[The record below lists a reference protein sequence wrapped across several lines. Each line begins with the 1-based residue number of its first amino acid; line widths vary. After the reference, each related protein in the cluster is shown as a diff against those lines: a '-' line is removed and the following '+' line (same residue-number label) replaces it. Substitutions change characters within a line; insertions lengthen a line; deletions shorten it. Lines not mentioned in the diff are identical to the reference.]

1 MIVSAD
7 GSMEPKK
14 WLKVTLHVPIP
25 LIEAASDLMGV
36 LSGSGVEQSPET
48 PEGCSV
54 SGFFPLE
61 PADNQ
66 ELQVEEHLEI
76 IREQMEELFQLY
88 NMAFEGVETT
98 LMDDADWATSWQEFF
113 TPFEIIPGLVIKP
126 SWETFEPDNNQK
138 ILELDPGMAFGTG
151 QHAST
156 RMALLLLSQTEPAGK
171 RILDVGTGTGILA
184 MAGILLGATEATAID
199 NDPEAVEVAEENIAS
214 NGMSELISVS
224 LTPLEMIQENYEV
237 ICANIVHNVLIDM
250 AADLARCSVQDG
262 ALILAGIL
270 AGEQEENIIQTYTE
284 HGFLFVS
291 AEYTD
296 EWVALRFRYAG

>member
-1 MIVSAD
+1 
-7 GSMEPKK
+7 MEPKK